1 MSARNVLLVALEPVP
16 PDEVRTAIA
25 ERNEYED
32 VHVHVVAPAAHI
44 GRFQWLTGATDEARA
59 DAAELA
65 DHTAEAVDAEV
76 ETEVGE
82 RDPLLA
88 VEDALA
94 LFPADEILVAGTVDE
109 KTDAGLRRLDLPI
122 SRVGTGGE
130 VQENEAATRGESYAR
145 DVVKGQREETPFV
158 IVGTVAAILFA
169 LIALISLIAFLAVWL
184 A

>member
-1 MSARNVLLVALEPVP
+1 MSARNVLLVALQPVP

-25 ERNEYED
+25 KRNEYED
-32 VHVHVVAPAAHI
+32 VNVHVVAPATHI

-65 DHTAEAVDAEV
+65 NHTAEAVDARA

-94 LFPADEILVAGTVDE
+94 LFPADEILVAGTADE
-109 KTDAGLRRLDLPI
+109 KTEAGLRHLDLPI
-122 SRVGTGGE
+122 FRVGGGGGVDDEPATGGD
-130 VQENEAATRGESYAR
+130 SYAR
-145 DVVKGQREETPFV
+145 DLAKGQREETPFV

-169 LIALISLIAFLAVWL
+169 LIALISVIAFLAVWL

>member
-1 MSARNVLLVALEPVP
+1 MSARNVLLVALDPVP
-16 PDEVRTAIA
+16 ADLVRTAIA

-32 VHVHVVAPAAHI
+32 VNVHVVAPARHS

-65 DHTAEAVDAEV
+65 DQTAEAVEAEV

-94 LFPADEILVAGTVDE
+94 QFPADEILVAGTADQ
-109 KTDAGLRRLDLPI
+109 KTEAGLRRLDLPI
-122 SRVGTGGE
+122 SRVGAKGE
-130 VQENEAATRGESYAR
+130 VDSESATGAESYAR
-145 DVVKGQREETPFV
+145 DVAKGQRDETPFV
-158 IVGTVAAILFA
+158 IVGTVAAILFT
-169 LIALISLIAFLAVWL
+169 LIALISLIAFLASWL